1 MLEITY
7 KNLYFLHIPISSGLK
22 RMKMSFKDFTW
33 YQNMQS
39 WNVTL
44 VSQSSSFSDLK
55 CPNPK
60 LFQLAEL
67 ECRVG
72 DAESRAE
79 SAELQVRFLKSDFH
93 LKFKQDFRIFILK
106 FS

>member
-7 KNLYFLHIPISSGLK
+7 QNLYFLHILISSGLK
-22 RMKMSFKDFTW
+22 RMKDFTW